1 MSDEKKVIEA
11 EVVPEAAL
19 SVRDNATLV
28 ALERATIDQQVATAK
43 AYPRSVEQFKQDV
56 MSMATLDQETAESM
70 SYQLPR
76 DGKLIEGP
84 SIRLAEIAGSCWGN
98 VRYASEV
105 IEVGDEY
112 LVAQGRCHDLQRN
125 VDIALRVRRRIVN
138 KYGKRFGTDMISIT
152 GAAACSIALR
162 NAILKVVPMAY
173 VKPVLEAAKR
183 VAAGDEKTLAAR
195 RDAALL
201 WFKDKGVKAE
211 WVFGLLGVKGKEDI
225 ALSHIAQLGG
235 IRNAIKEGEATVQE
249 FFEPFMPG
257 GSGHSTVG
265 GVVSVDSLKATGVKV
280 ETASAANV
288 PQTTASAA
296 TPPTTD
302 TAKASPSPAPPTD
315 GAAKK
320 ADSLFE

>member
-1 MSDEKKVIEA
+1 
-11 EVVPEAAL
+11 
-19 SVRDNATLV
+19 
-28 ALERATIDQQVATAK
+28 
-43 AYPRSVEQFKQDV
+43 
-56 MSMATLDQETAESM
+56 
-70 SYQLPR
+70 
-76 DGKLIEGP
+76 
-84 SIRLAEIAGSCWGN
+84 
-98 VRYASEV
+98 
-105 IEVGDEY
+105 
-112 LVAQGRCHDLQRN
+112 
-125 VDIALRVRRRIVN
+125 VN

-257 GSGHSTVG
+257 GSGHATVG

-296 TPPTTD
+296 TPPATD
-302 TAKASPSPAPPTD
+302 TAKASPSPAPPD

-320 ADSLFE
+320 ADSLFG